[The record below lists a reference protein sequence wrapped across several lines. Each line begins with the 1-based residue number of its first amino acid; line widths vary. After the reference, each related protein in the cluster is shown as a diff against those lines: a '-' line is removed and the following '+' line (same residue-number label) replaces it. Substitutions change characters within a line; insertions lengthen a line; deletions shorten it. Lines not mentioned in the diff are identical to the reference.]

1 MRTWPSA
8 YGPGRPGWHI
18 ECSAMSCA
26 LLGEPFDIHGGGMD
40 LQFPHHENEIAQ
52 SEGASGG
59 TFVHTWMHNGFLN
72 IDNEKMSKSLGNF
85 FTIQDVLRRFD
96 GETVR
101 FFMLRTHYRSPFNF
115 SDQVLEETRTA
126 LKRLYTALEQAGEM
140 PALPAID
147 WADPRAAAFK
157 TAMDDDFN
165 TPGAVAVLF
174 DLAAEVNRGRTAD
187 AALLR
192 ALGGVLGILQQPPRA
207 YLQGGAG
214 LDEAAIRQRIA
225 ARAAAKKARDF
236 ALADRIRDEL
246 TALGVELKDSPQGT
260 TWVKA

>member
-1 MRTWPSA
+1 
-8 YGPGRPGWHI
+8 
-18 ECSAMSCA
+18 
-26 LLGEPFDIHGGGMD
+26 
-40 LQFPHHENEIAQ
+40 
-52 SEGASGG
+52 
-59 TFVHTWMHNGFLN
+59 
-72 IDNEKMSKSLGNF
+72 MSKSLGNF

-126 LKRLYTALEQAGEM
+126 LKRLYTALQAAGEV
-140 PALPAID
+140 PAPLAID
-147 WADPRAAAFK
+147 WTDPRAAAFK

-165 TPGAVAVLF
+165 TPGAMAVLF
-174 DLAAEVNRGRTAD
+174 DLAAGINRGQTAD

-192 ALGGVLGILQQPPRA
+192 ALGGVLGILQQSPRD

-214 LDEAAIRQRIA
+214 LDGTAIRQRIE
-225 ARAAAKKARDF
+225 ARTAAKKARDF

-246 TALGVELKDSPQGT
+246 AALGVELKDSPQGT